1 MRRTSHFCRRLNSKS
16 LSNSKKK
23 KKTEEWRF
31 RKYDKMCGL
40 KWEEKS
46 KFIILS
52 SISLLIM
59 RAKLDFEPK
68 K

>member
-1 MRRTSHFCRRLNSKS
+1 M
-16 LSNSKKK
+16 
-23 KKTEEWRF
+23 

-68 K
+68 KY